1 MIVFLYGT
9 IKYIIMIIISRH
21 LLWLYVNRTIYY
33 IYIYIY
39 IYPKFEILEC
49 KIQLTSNFRGVICNL
64 PIRNYN

>member
-39 IYPKFEILEC
+39 IYMNID
-49 KIQLTSNFRGVICNL
+49 V
-64 PIRNYN
+64 